1 LNKPMAKPK
10 AKTLQQRLGFFDDD
24 LKKPEHD
31 DIIKWT
37 DKNIETILL
46 KLYNLE
52 NWSEK
57 SKNDL
62 IEKVDKITSKELS
75 EEKTSLK
82 KLKSELEKSLKSL
95 KESKKK
101 FKENPDESY
110 YIEDRI
116 EREEKECDEL
126 KLKIEK
132 SEKKIIYLETFDGLA
147 NELPKRNKPRI
158 TERIWEYTVTNQ
170 SHNRNTGYKSA
181 KNIIGFVDLKV
192 NFVYDRLTVTGID
205 FETETVT
212 GKIEW
217 SQTEKHRQFYNEILN
232 HNIFIEVKTQITTLG
247 ELFRQLNTYKEY
259 LNGDFLVV
267 CPDDSEKETIEN
279 QGFRFIKYEK

>member
-1 LNKPMAKPK
+1 MAKPK

-37 DKNIETILL
+37 DNNMDSILL

-52 NWSEK
+52 NWSDK
-57 SKNDL
+57 AKNDL
-62 IEKVDKITSKELS
+62 IEKVEKITKKSLS
-75 EEKTSLK
+75 EEKKSLK
-82 KLKSELEKSLKSL
+82 KLKSELDNISDSLKKYRKDLKNEPDDSWTKSRIKDNEKS
-95 KESKKK
+95 
-101 FKENPDESY
+101 Y
-110 YIEDRI
+110 
-116 EREEKECDEL
+116 EEQKT
-126 KLKIEK
+126 KIEK
-132 SEKKIIYLETFDGLA
+132 SEQKIIYLETFKGLG
-147 NELPKRNKPRI
+147 NDLPKRNKPRI
-158 TERIWEYTVTNQ
+158 TERTWEFTVTNQ

-181 KNIIGFVDLKV
+181 KNIIGFVDMKV
-192 NFVYDRLTVTGID
+192 NFIFNKLTVTGID
-205 FETETVT
+205 FEGERVT

-217 SQTEKHRQFYNEILN
+217 TQTEKRYPYSNELLN
-232 HNIFIEVKTQITTLG
+232 HNVFIEVKTQITTLG

-259 LNGDFLVV
+259 LQGDFLVV

>member
-1 LNKPMAKPK
+1 MAKPK

-37 DKNIETILL
+37 DKNIESILF

-52 NWSEK
+52 NWSENSK
-57 SKNDL
+57 SNL
-62 IEKVDKITSKELS
+62 IEKVDKITSKELP
-75 EEKTSLK
+75 EEKKSLK
-82 KLKSELEKSLKSL
+82 KLKSELEKNLESL

-101 FKENPDESY
+101 FKENPEDSY

-116 EREEKECDEL
+116 EREEKECDEK

-132 SEKKIIYLETFDGLA
+132 SEKKIIYLETFEGLG
-147 NELPKRNKPRI
+147 NDLPKRNKPRI

-170 SHNRNTGYKSA
+170 SHNQNTGYKSA
-181 KNIIGFVDLKV
+181 KNVIGFVDLKV

-205 FETETVT
+205 FESEKVT

-217 SQTEKHRQFYNEILN
+217 TQTEKRYEHDNIVLN

-259 LNGDFLVV
+259 LSGDFLVV
-267 CPDDSEKETIEN
+267 CPDDSERETIEN
-279 QGFRFIKYEK
+279 QGFKFIKYEK

>member
-1 LNKPMAKPK
+1 MAKPK

-37 DKNIETILL
+37 DNNMDAILL

-52 NWSEK
+52 NWSENA
-57 SKNDL
+57 KNGL
-62 IEKVDKITSKELS
+62 IEKVEKITKKDLS
-75 EEKTSLK
+75 EEKDFLKNLNSELDSISDSLK
-82 KLKSELEKSLKSL
+82 KYRKDLKNEPNDSWTKNRVEDYEKK
-95 KESKKK
+95 
-101 FKENPDESY
+101 Y
-110 YIEDRI
+110 
-116 EREEKECDEL
+116 EEQKA
-126 KLKIEK
+126 KIEK
-132 SEKKIIYLETFDGLA
+132 SEQKIIYLETFKGLG
-147 NELPKRNKPRI
+147 NELPKRKKPRI
-158 TERIWEYTVTNQ
+158 TERTWEYTVTNQ

-192 NFVYDRLTVTGID
+192 NFIFNKLSVTGID
-205 FETETVT
+205 FEEERVT

-217 SQTEKHRQFYNEILN
+217 TQTEKRYPYSSELLN
-232 HNIFIEVKTQITTLG
+232 HNVFVEVKTQITTLG

-259 LNGDFLVV
+259 LQGDFLVV
-267 CPDDSEKETIEN
+267 CPDDSERETIEN